1 MRSDNLVFAIVEEA
15 LHRKI
20 NPIDK
25 ELIERHLELE
35 EFCLTVPADMNILR
49 YAEYFCKNQDHYYM
63 VQLGEFLSYKNLEL
77 DKPFVA
83 YTRDPVGRCVLSG
96 NAIHEMVAYR
106 P

>member
-1 MRSDNLVFAIVEEA
+1 MRSNNLVFAIVEEA

-25 ELIERHLELE
+25 ELIERHIELDS
-35 EFCLTVPADMNILR
+35 FSLTVPSDMNILR
-49 YAEYFCKNQDHYYM
+49 DAEYFCKNQDQYYM

-83 YTRDPVGRCVLSG
+83 YTRNPVGKCTLSG

>member
-1 MRSDNLVFAIVEEA
+1 MSSSNLVFAIVEES
-15 LHRKI
+15 LKRNI

-25 ELIERHLELE
+25 ALIERHSELE
-35 EFCLTVPADMNILR
+35 DFCLTVPTDMSILKD
-49 YAEYFCKNQDHYYM
+49 AEFFCKNQDQYYM

-83 YTRDPVGRCVLSG
+83 YTRNPVGRCVLSG
-96 NAIHEMVAYR
+96 KAIHQMVAYR